1 MDPLSRATILVAS
14 EVADDVHRELD
25 ASELDFERAGAARG
39 VAGASE
45 VFIVATS
52 SLTALALLFEK
63 LRRLRLPRTY
73 VRSTGDEL
81 EIWTDGD
88 TPDGRILVVREDGT
102 TEELPDGGL
111 SLESLAGLL
120 LGRQPSG

>member
-1 MDPLSRATILVAS
+1 MDPLSRATVLVTS
-14 EVADDVHRELD
+14 DVADDLNRELA

-45 VFIVATS
+45 LFIVATS

-73 VRSTGDEL
+73 VRVLDDGL

-102 TEELPDGGL
+102 TEELPDAGL
-111 SLESLAGLL
+111 SLESLADLL